1 MAYLLKCERKETN
14 FYEQRSL
21 RIAQVT
27 IYRAY
32 FKRDPNAFQNAERQL
47 MEAWETQEEKL
58 AKYAPHFLPAFR
70 GSKPSTIPLAAPAET
85 VSFVDGRDGRQWTAS
100 IHAYLSWRAGD
111 RWRPQRDRWHPDKTY
126 YLDASR
132 LLNELDSG
140 DPSRLEKYKPAPAP
154 AFTPEELPPK
164 KPAASAAHQLLLP
177 LPGLAIQQQLPI
189 AL

>member
-1 MAYLLKCERKETN
+1 MSYLLKCERKETN

-32 FKRDPNAFQNAERQL
+32 FKRDRNAFQNAERQL
-47 MEAWETQEEKL
+47 MAAWATQEETL
-58 AKYAPHFLPAFR
+58 AKYAPHHLPAFR
-70 GSKPSTIPLAAPAET
+70 GRKPSTIPLAAPAELVT
-85 VSFVDGRDGRQWTAS
+85 VVDGRDGRQWTAS

-111 RWRPQRDRWHPDKTY
+111 NWRPQRERWHPDRTY

-132 LLNELDSG
+132 LLNELNSG
-140 DPSRLEKYKPAPAP
+140 DPSHLEKYKTAPPAQP
-154 AFTPEELPPK
+154 ELPPK
-164 KPAASAAHQLLLP
+164 KPAATAADQMPLP